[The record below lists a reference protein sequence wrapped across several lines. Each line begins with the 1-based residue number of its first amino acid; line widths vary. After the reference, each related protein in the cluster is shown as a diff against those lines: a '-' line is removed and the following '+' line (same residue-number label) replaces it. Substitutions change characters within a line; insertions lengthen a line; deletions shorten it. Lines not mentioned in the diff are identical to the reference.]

1 MPNDSSPNPILAFS
15 INPEFVVVGNKAVVQ
30 VVYLRVA
37 HCANKAAFVKHM
49 IFHCHMFKN
58 VHRSATFWLV
68 SPVCLNYRAVG
79 STAWHFDGYPAK
91 QATLLNET
99 KSMHITACL
108 NCHLPTEVR
117 ILNKMQKDVKKCI
130 ERVLINL

>member
-1 MPNDSSPNPILAFS
+1 MTLLQTQYWHSQLILIVFNAV
-15 INPEFVVVGNKAVVQ
+15 EFVVVGNKAVVQ

-49 IFHCHMFKN
+49 IFHCHIFKN

-79 STAWHFDGYPAK
+79 STAWNFDGYPAK
-91 QATLLNET
+91 QATLFNET
-99 KSMHITACL
+99 KSMHIT
-108 NCHLPTEVR
+108 V
-117 ILNKMQKDVKKCI
+117 
-130 ERVLINL
+130 